1 MTKLNYSL
9 ALALFI
15 TLTAVPA
22 SAQSTADRPAPSL
35 RSLAETAPLQPST
48 LTRTG
53 SSRRNDSLWNGALI
67 GAGTGLAGSLLLCRS
82 MEPWEVCRDDVG
94 AMVTSAAIG
103 AAIGIG
109 VDALIRRQASAT
121 ASATDRARRP
131 DARRWTRFLQIPAR
145 R

>member
-1 MTKLNYSL
+1 MTKLNCSL
-9 ALALFI
+9 ALAFFLT
-15 TLTAVPA
+15 TLTAAPA
-22 SAQSTADRPAPSL
+22 SAQSIAAPRTPSL
-35 RSLAETAPLQPST
+35 RSLAGTAQLPPDGRA
-48 LTRTG
+48 RTTA
-53 SSRRNDSLWNGALI
+53 RRNDSLWNGALI
-67 GAGTGLAGSLLLCRS
+67 GAGTAVAGSLLLCRS

-121 ASATDRARRP
+121 SPADRGRRP
-131 DARRWTRFLQIPAR
+131 GVRRWTRFLPTPAR